1 MKREGRQH
9 GSVRIYPIIEAI
21 PLSQQRYVKNNTVDP
36 ANVTGMFTKVSGKP
50 TKSLQRYVENN
61 MVVPCYVFGMYTKVS
76 GKPTNQSKFT
86 GKCYEDHFYPAT
98 KAKDKVKGT
107 MKWRSIEESDPELVS
122 CGAGASATRAFAY
135 LAGEGSYDDHD
146 EYEGEIDVYESDD
159 DSDTTFD
166 EYEGE
171 LGIVSEEPIRVE
183 GYSDVGLCWAE
194 GDAQES
200 QDDEWCLVE

>member
-9 GSVRIYPIIEAI
+9 GVVRTYPILEAT
-21 PLSQQRYVKNNTVDP
+21 PLSQQRYVKNNMVDP
-36 ANVTGMFTKVSGKP
+36 AIVTGMF
-50 TKSLQRYVENN
+50 
-61 MVVPCYVFGMYTKVS
+61 TKVS

-86 GKCYEDHFYPAT
+86 GKCGTARCSECHIHPAT
-98 KAKDKVKGT
+98 KAKDKAKGT
-107 MKWRSIEESDPELVS
+107 MKVRSIEESDPELVS

-135 LAGEGSYDDHD
+135 LAGEGSYNDND
-146 EYEGEIDVYESDD
+146 EYEGGIDVYESDD

-171 LGIVSEEPIRVE
+171 FGVVSEEPIRVE
-183 GYSDVGLCWAE
+183 GYCDVGLCWAE